1 MLLIFLKKMIKSY
14 YQDLISNHIRKQEAV
29 LKLEEPE
36 VPSIAP
42 LGCKFQIVLKQTDSN
57 SPSRPV

>member
-1 MLLIFLKKMIKSY
+1 MIKSY

-29 LKLEEPE
+29 LELEEPE
-36 VPSIAP
+36 VPAIAP